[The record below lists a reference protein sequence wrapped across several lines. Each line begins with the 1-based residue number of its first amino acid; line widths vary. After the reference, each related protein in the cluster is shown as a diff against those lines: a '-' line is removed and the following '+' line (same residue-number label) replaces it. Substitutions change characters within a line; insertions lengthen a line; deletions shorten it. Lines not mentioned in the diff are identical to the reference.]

1 MKLLIFDTET
11 TGLPLSRKPAIEGP
25 NNWPHLV
32 SIAWVIVEN
41 NVITSQ
47 HTYMIKPIGWV
58 IPEDSIK
65 IHGITNYLAS
75 AQGSPLGD
83 VMKLFLEQDYDVLVA
98 HNVEFDKNVIIN
110 AILWDLNMTFPGFKG
125 PTKCT
130 MNLSKP
136 VCRLPGRFGFKP
148 PKLSELYYYIFKRH
162 PNKTL
167 LHSALYD
174 VTALTECIQH
184 STWLRHLVVAPVLNG
199 NGDSPKEL
207 SFDFIDTT

>member
-47 HTYMIKPIGWV
+47 HSYMIKPNGWV
-58 IPEDSIK
+58 IPEDSIR
-65 IHGITNYLAS
+65 IHGITNYLAN
-75 AQGSPLGD
+75 AQGSQLD
-83 VMKLFLEQDYDVLVA
+83 EIMKLFLQQDYDLLVA
-98 HNVEFDKNVIIN
+98 HNAEFDKNVIIN
-110 AILWDLNMTFPGFKG
+110 AIMWDLNMPFPGFKG
-125 PTKCT
+125 PIKCT

-136 VCRLPGRFGFKP
+136 VCRMPGRFGFKP
-148 PKLSELYYYIFKRH
+148 PKLSELYYHIFKRH

-184 STWLRHLVVAPVLNG
+184 CEWLRHLVAPPVVKG
-199 NGDSPKEL
+199 NGYSPKEL
-207 SFDFIDTT
+207 SINFIDTT